1 VPAEASYPRAVAQMN
16 PDPEAATASIPAPCP
31 EYFETFSTSTSTS
44 AGASPG
50 RAVSVE
56 RSLVVPAFNEA
67 ARLREGLSRL
77 SDAVAEGAIDLE
89 TTEIVFVDD
98 GSADDTASLARQLL
112 AHAPHVRILR
122 LARHAG
128 KGASVRVGVAEA
140 KGARVAFTDADMAIL
155 PTQLPALYGALD
167 RADVAIGCRE
177 LPGSSVDSSSL
188 LRSLGGRGFN
198 RMVNLVTK
206 ADLTDTQCGFKAF
219 RTPAARLLFHY
230 SVIDGFAFDVEV
242 LYGARRLGLGI
253 AEVPVRWLRIEGSR
267 IHPLRD
273 PVRMLSDV
281 AKVRL
286 GLRRPPPVPAL
297 VLGGEGP
304 SVADVRGVLGPE
316 VPVLRRP
323 SGDVMVL
330 MALQGASSCDEVR
343 KLLSDRWPDASVQT
357 TTVTASALEKLA
369 PLGITTD

>member
-1 VPAEASYPRAVAQMN
+1 MN
-16 PDPEAATASIPAPCP
+16 PEPEAATASIPAPCP

-44 AGASPG
+44 ADPSSPG
-50 RAVSVE
+50 RPASVE

-67 ARLREGLSRL
+67 PRLREGLSRL
-77 SDAVAEGAIDLE
+77 SDAVAAGAIDLE

-98 GSADDTASLARQLL
+98 GSADDTASLARRLL
-112 AHAPHVRILR
+112 ADTPHLRVLR

-128 KGASVRVGVAEA
+128 KGASVRVGIAEA
-140 KGARVAFTDADMAIL
+140 RGARVAFTDADMAIL
-155 PTQLPALYGALD
+155 PTQLPDLYRALD
-167 RADVAIGCRE
+167 QADVAIGCRE
-177 LPGSSVDSSSL
+177 LPGSSVDSSNL

-198 RMVNLVTK
+198 RMVNMVTK

-219 RTPAARLLFHY
+219 RTPAARLLFHS

-242 LYGARRLGLGI
+242 LHAARRLGLRI
-253 AEVPVRWLRIEGSR
+253 AEVPVRWMRIEGSR

-273 PVRMLSDV
+273 PVRMLADV

-286 GLRRPPPVPAL
+286 GIRRPPPVPAL
-297 VLGGEGP
+297 VLCGEGP
-304 SVADVRGVLGPE
+304 TVAAVREVLGPE
-316 VPVLRRP
+316 VPVLRRR

-343 KLLSDRWPDASVQT
+343 KLLSDRWPEASVQPT
-357 TTVTASALEKLA
+357 TMTASALEKLA
-369 PLGITTD
+369 PLGIATD